1 MTIDPRLAPPWH
13 TTSATGAGVGGGLGD
28 TAGLGDGLSA
38 IVVGIEVA
46 CEELGDGDRAASDPC
61 DAPTPHALTQKITSA
76 RPASRPILE
85 G

>member
-28 TAGLGDGLSA
+28 SAGLGDGLSA
-38 IVVGIEVA
+38 IAVGIAVP
-46 CEELGDGDRAASDPC
+46 CEALGDGDRAASDPR
-61 DAPTPHALTQKITSA
+61 DAPSPQALTQKITSA
-76 RPASRPILE
+76 MPASRPILE